1 MIDTHC
7 HLADRKFAHDLDAVI
22 LRARTVG
29 VGRMVT
35 IGDSM
40 EESRACVKIAEKHP
54 DVFCAVGVHPHHA
67 KEWVEGD
74 REQLR
79 AMVEGFGKVRAIG
92 EIGLDYHYDPS
103 RPLRTSFPSR
113 EDQKLA
119 FEDQLVLAKEI
130 NISAVVHNRESLPDL
145 LAIINRVVP
154 PALVLHCCTERWKD
168 VKPLVEKGYLLS
180 FTGMATYPSAGDVR
194 ETIKQCPLEQMML
207 ETDAPYLAPV
217 PHRRERNEPAF
228 VTEVAK
234 LVAKIKSLAVE
245 EVDRVTTANAVR
257 FFGL

>member
-119 FEDQLVLAKEI
+119 FEDQLVLVKEI

>member
-7 HLADRKFAHDLDAVI
+7 HLADQAFAKDLDAVI
-22 LRARTVG
+22 LRGRTVG

-35 IGDSM
+35 IGDSL
-40 EESRACVKIAEKHP
+40 EESRACVKIVEKHP

-67 KEWVEGD
+67 KEWEEGD
-74 REQLR
+74 REQLG
-79 AMVEGFGKVRAIG
+79 AMVAGSEKVRAIG
-92 EIGLDYHYDPS
+92 EIGLDYHYDYSP
-103 RPLRTSFPSR
+103 R
-113 EDQKLA
+113 DAQKRA

-145 LAIINRVVP
+145 LAIISRVAP

-168 VKPLVEKGYLLS
+168 VKPLVEKGYMLS

-217 PHRRERNEPAF
+217 PHRGERNEPAF
-228 VTEVAK
+228 VMEVAK

>member
-119 FEDQLVLAKEI
+119 FEDQLVLVKEI

-245 EVDRVTTANAVR
+245 EVDRVTTVNAVR